1 MDINDLNIFLTITEL
16 GTYMD
21 AAKAT
26 HSSLAKV
33 YRAVA
38 RIEDELNV
46 QVFNHDKNKVSL
58 NTYGEILR
66 EKAREIVNI
75 QKSLQENLDYYRFR
89 DSGTIKIE
97 SCDPGPAWFM
107 SHALFN
113 QDPSIDNETN
123 TYKDIKIGL
132 SMLKDELTDVLIT
145 DVPVDAQGYTCQF
158 MARDAIV
165 LSVHQED
172 ERFRETRQIS
182 LMDGRIDRV
191 YTFNID
197 CVFQEKAKKVFD
209 RVSKYKDI
217 IYENN
222 YFVFQAISERK
233 KSIITS
239 TRLVSEFRKDGDDLK
254 ILPLTDLG
262 LDINYYLVYKNANK
276 KRLEKILELA
286 NIWAEK
292 YK

>member
-1 MDINDLNIFLTITEL
+1 MDINDLHIFLTITEL
-16 GTYMD
+16 GSYHET
-21 AAKAT
+21 AKAT
-26 HSSLAKV
+26 HNSVAKV
-33 YRAVA
+33 SRAIL

-46 QVFNHDKNKVSL
+46 KVLNRTKSNVSL
-58 NTYGEILR
+58 NVYGEILK
-66 EKAREIVNI
+66 EKAREILGV

-89 DSGTIKIE
+89 DPKSIKIE
-97 SCDPGPAWFM
+97 SCDPGPAWFL
-107 SHALFN
+107 SHALYN
-113 QDPSIDNETN
+113 QNPSIDNETN
-123 TYKDIKIGL
+123 VYKDLKVAF
-132 SMLKDELTDVLIT
+132 SMLKDDLIDILIT
-145 DVPVDAQGYTCQF
+145 DVPVDANGYTCQF
-158 MARDAIV
+158 MARDVIV
-165 LSVHQED
+165 LSVHHED

-254 ILPLTDLG
+254 IIPLTDLG

-286 NIWAEK
+286 NTWAEK